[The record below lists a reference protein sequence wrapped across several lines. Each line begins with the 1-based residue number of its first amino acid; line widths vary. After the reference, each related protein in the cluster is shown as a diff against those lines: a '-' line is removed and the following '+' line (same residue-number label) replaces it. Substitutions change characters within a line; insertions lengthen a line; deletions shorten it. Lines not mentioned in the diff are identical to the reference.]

1 MPGPFLHQKPHQHPS
16 ITRGRNQ
23 AALRRDLN
31 KEQHDIY
38 ALTKEEFVRLWIE
51 FHKRRNK
58 TIEEVKDYFS
68 RVTAL
73 SAIESAAWFGANL
86 GAAVKDTPSFLKLAN
101 DFRKSGNIKGKFD
114 LVTKNGKKYIVFKGN
129 HKLRS
134 IVTSARYPIN
144 SPKLMTVGV
153 GREAMKAGAKQGFL
167 ISIFF
172 SITLNTIDWIFKDE
186 YRWTDWLATTATD
199 IVKIVIATLLA
210 LVVAAVISATGFVVV
225 AIGVGL
231 ILGVG
236 IGMGLSLLDEH
247 LGVTNALVSFLEQT
261 EKKIQRQKELL
272 KREFDRYVQTAYIFA
287 SKVIIKSVELAIS
300 RRLQRLLS
308 DNPYYNRRY

>member
-86 GAAVKDTPSFLKLAN
+86 GSAVKDTSSLIRLVN
-101 DFRKSGNIKGKFD
+101 DFKKSGNILGKYSI
-114 LVTKNGKKYIVFKGN
+114 VTKNGKEYVVFKGN

-134 IVTSARYPIN
+134 IVTSARYPVK

-153 GREAMKAGAKQGFL
+153 GHEAIKAGAKQGFL
-167 ISIFF
+167 ISIVF
-172 SITLNTIDWIFKDE
+172 SITLNTINWIFQDE
-186 YRWTDWLATTATD
+186 YRWTNWLATTATD
-199 IVKIVIATLLA
+199 VVKILIASLAGIIAAAMAGTVTVVA
-210 LVVAAVISATGFVVV
+210 LVGGILVAVLLGFWL
-225 AIGVGL
+225 AWGDGQ
-231 ILGVG
+231 
-236 IGMGLSLLDEH
+236 
-247 LGVTNALVSFLEQT
+247 LGVTKALIEVLNQFE
-261 EKKIQRQKELL
+261 ERL
-272 KREFDRYVQTAYIFA
+272 KRKEQLIKHKIDECIQEVYYVTSRA
-287 SKVIIKSVELAIS
+287 IIKVVEIAVSERL
-300 RRLQRLLS
+300 RRLLAS
-308 DNPYYNRRY
+308 YPYSNRRYY

>member
-73 SAIESAAWFGANL
+73 SAIESAAWFGANY
-86 GAAVKDTPSFLKLAN
+86 GAAVKDTSSFIRLVN
-101 DFRKSGNIKGKFD
+101 DFKKSGNILGEYNIVTKKGKE
-114 LVTKNGKKYIVFKGN
+114 YIVFKGN

-134 IVTSARYPIN
+134 IVTSARYPVK
-144 SPKLMTVGV
+144 SPKLMAVGI

-172 SITLNTIDWIFKDE
+172 SITLNTIDWLFEDE
-186 YRWTDWLATTATD
+186 YRWTKWLAKTTTD
-199 IVKIVIATLLA
+199 VVKIVMASLISLAAAIILTASASVVLAIAA
-210 LVVAAVISATGFVVV
+210 GIF
-225 AIGVGL
+225 IGVMYGFAL
-231 ILGVG
+231 NW
-236 IGMGLSLLDEH
+236 LDIKY
-247 LGVTNALVSFLEQT
+247 GVTDALISSLNQF
-261 EKKIQRQKELL
+261 EKDL
-272 KREFDRYVQTAYIFA
+272 KRKEEAIKRKIDEYVQTIYF
-287 SKVIIKSVELAIS
+287 VIS
-300 RRLQRLLS
+300 RVIVKKVETAVSKRLQHLLES
-308 DNPYYNRRY
+308 YPYNKRFY

>member
-101 DFRKSGNIKGKFD
+101 DFRRSGNILGRHTF
-114 LVTKNGKKYIVFKGN
+114 VTKNGKEYIIFKGN
-129 HKLRS
+129 HRLRS
-134 IVTSARYPIN
+134 IITGTRYVAN
-144 SPKLMTVGV
+144 NPKLLTVGV
-153 GREAMKAGAKQGFL
+153 GRKALNAGAKQGFL

-172 SITLNTIDWIFKDE
+172 SITLNTIDWIFQDE
-186 YRWTDWLATTATD
+186 YRWTNWLATTATD
-199 IVKIVIATLLA
+199 IVKIVIASVLA
-210 LVVAAVISATGFVVV
+210 LGTAIAVGSVTVVALGLGIVVGVIAGF
-225 AIGVGL
+225 A
-231 ILGVG
+231 
-236 IGMGLSLLDEH
+236 LSWGDDQV
-247 LGVTNALVSFLEQT
+247 GVTDALIEVLNKFE
-261 EKKIQRQKELL
+261 ERL
-272 KREFDRYVQTAYIFA
+272 KREEQLIKYKIDEYIQKVYYVT
-287 SKVIIKSVELAIS
+287 SKVIVKTVEIAIS
-300 RRLQRLLS
+300 ERLRRLLAS
-308 DNPYYNRRY
+308 YPYSYRRYY

>member
-86 GAAVKDTPSFLKLAN
+86 GAAVKDTSSLIRLVN
-101 DFRKSGNIKGKFD
+101 DFKKSGNILGEYNIVTKKGKE
-114 LVTKNGKKYIVFKGN
+114 YIVFKGN

-134 IVTSARYPIN
+134 IVTSARYPVK

-153 GREAMKAGAKQGFL
+153 GREAIKAGAKQGFL

-172 SITLNTIDWIFKDE
+172 SITLNTINWIFQDE
-186 YRWTDWLATTATD
+186 YRWTNWLATTAID
-199 IVKIVIATLLA
+199 VVKVVIASLAAAAAVAMAGTVTVIALSLGIAVGIIMGLA
-210 LVVAAVISATGFVVV
+210 LTWGDSKV
-225 AIGVGL
+225 
-231 ILGVG
+231 
-236 IGMGLSLLDEH
+236 
-247 LGVTNALVSFLEQT
+247 GVTDALVEVLNKFE
-261 EKKIQRQKELL
+261 ERL
-272 KREFDRYVQTAYIFA
+272 KREEQLIKYKIDECIQEIYYVT
-287 SKVIIKSVELAIS
+287 SKVIVKTVEIAIS
-300 RRLQRLLS
+300 ERLRRLLAS
-308 DNPYYNRRY
+308 YPYSYRRYY

>member
-86 GAAVKDTPSFLKLAN
+86 GSAVKDTSSLIRLVN
-101 DFRKSGNIKGKFD
+101 DFKKSGNILGEYNIVTKKGKE
-114 LVTKNGKKYIVFKGN
+114 YIVFKGN

-134 IVTSARYPIN
+134 IVTSARYPVK

-153 GREAMKAGAKQGFL
+153 GREAIKAGAKQGFL

-172 SITLNTIDWIFKDE
+172 SITLNTINWIFQDE
-186 YRWTDWLATTATD
+186 YRWTNWLATTTID
-199 IVKIVIATLLA
+199 VVKVVIASLAAAAAVAMAGTVTVIALSLGIAVGIIMGLA
-210 LVVAAVISATGFVVV
+210 LTWGDSKV
-225 AIGVGL
+225 
-231 ILGVG
+231 
-236 IGMGLSLLDEH
+236 
-247 LGVTNALVSFLEQT
+247 GVTDALVEVLNKFE
-261 EKKIQRQKELL
+261 ERL
-272 KREFDRYVQTAYIFA
+272 KREEQLIKYKIDECIQEIYYVT
-287 SKVIIKSVELAIS
+287 SKVIVKTVEIAIS
-300 RRLQRLLS
+300 ERLRRLLAS
-308 DNPYYNRRY
+308 YPYSYRRYY